1 MSSAKLSK
9 AVSGTLS
16 RFVRWLGL
24 AFTAN
29 LGLKGLSLLFALGL
43 VAYQRSQQDVQQVTV
58 PVSIVLRLP
67 SETARRE
74 LKTSMPANV
83 YIAVRGES
91 RAIDAMKNG
100 VPPVELDLRDGKVD
114 KVDFRA
120 DMFAIPNNVEITN
133 LPETIQLEWED
144 VIAREVP
151 IQATI
156 AGKVAEGYETTDV
169 SVEPKSIV
177 ITGPRTDVSTVQFAR
192 LMAFDISGQTDGEY
206 RQQIGL
212 EPAPTRVK
220 YATTDPVS
228 VTVRIRRRLVHENFP
243 NLSVEIVGI
252 SGARAKPSLVDVTV
266 HGPPEVV
273 AGLRKALLV
282 PQVDLRAV
290 TAGKPHGSALVPV
303 KVELAKAEA
312 EVQPPSVVVTW

>member
-1 MSSAKLSK
+1 
-9 AVSGTLS
+9 
-16 RFVRWLGL
+16 
-24 AFTAN
+24 
-29 LGLKGLSLLFALGL
+29 
-43 VAYQRSQQDVQQVTV
+43 
-58 PVSIVLRLP
+58 
-67 SETARRE
+67 
-74 LKTSMPANV
+74 
-83 YIAVRGES
+83 
-91 RAIDAMKNG
+91 
-100 VPPVELDLRDGKVD
+100 
-114 KVDFRA
+114 
-120 DMFAIPNNVEITN
+120 
-133 LPETIQLEWED
+133 
-144 VIAREVP
+144 
-151 IQATI
+151 
-156 AGKVAEGYETTDV
+156 
-169 SVEPKSIV
+169 
-177 ITGPRTDVSTVQFAR
+177 
-192 LMAFDISGQTDGEY
+192 
-206 RQQIGL
+206 
-212 EPAPTRVK
+212 VK